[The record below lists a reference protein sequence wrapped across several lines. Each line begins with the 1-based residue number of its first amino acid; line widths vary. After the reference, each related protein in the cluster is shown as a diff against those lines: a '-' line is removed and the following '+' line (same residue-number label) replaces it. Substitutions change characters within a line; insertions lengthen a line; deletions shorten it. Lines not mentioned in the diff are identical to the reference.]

1 MTRISARYYDGQSS
15 AAKTVEVVILDAIQL
30 EIRDQTDTKSYTV
43 NACIFEAPLGNT
55 RRVILLPD
63 NGRLET
69 DDFEA
74 YDALQDS
81 LNPGMGLKWAH
92 WLERKWGWVIASMSG
107 LVAFTAALFTWG
119 VPWAAFIVAHKIPVE
134 LNDQLGKGALE
145 TMDRFIFEPS
155 EISTKDQERY
165 QNWFEEIADDFK
177 SEHTYT
183 LFFRAT
189 ELGANA
195 FALPNGSIVATDA
208 LVALVSGKE
217 EFQAVIA
224 HEIAHIIHRHSMQM
238 VLRDTGIF
246 IFIST
251 FLGDLA
257 SLSSM
262 ASAIPTILI
271 ENSYSRGFETEADL
285 VSGQW
290 LQEKYGSSEA
300 MRSILI
306 KIHEENEGA
315 DLPELMSTHPDLKNR
330 IMLLEETFPL
340 PQESEER

>member
-1 MTRISARYYDGQSS
+1 MTRFSARYYDGKSS
-15 AAKTVEVVILDAIQL
+15 AANTVEVLIRDAIQL
-30 EIRDQTDTKSYTV
+30 EIRDRTKTKSYTV
-43 NACIFEAPLGNT
+43 NECTFEAPLGNT

-74 YDALQDS
+74 YDVLQDS
-81 LNPGMGLKWAH
+81 LTPGMGLKWAH
-92 WLERKWGWVIASMSG
+92 WLERKWRWVIASTAG
-107 LVAFTAALFTWG
+107 LATFTAALFIWG
-119 VPWAAFIVAHKIPVE
+119 VPWAAMVVAHRIPVE
-134 LNDQLGKGALE
+134 MNDQLGKGALE
-145 TMDRFIFEPS
+145 TMDRFIFEAT
-155 EISTKDQERY
+155 EISTEDQETY

-208 LVALVSGKE
+208 FVNLVSGKE

-224 HEIAHIIHRHSMQM
+224 HEIAHIINRHSMQM
-238 VLRDTGIF
+238 ILRDTG

-257 SLSSM
+257 SLSSL

-285 VSGQW
+285 VSGEW
-290 LQEKYGSSEA
+290 LQRKYGSPEA
-300 MRSILI
+300 MKSILI

-330 IMLLEETFPL
+330 IMLLDETFSL
-340 PQESEER
+340 PKESVEQ